1 MIRKN
6 NHFLH
11 SIKDIIIDKEKDIY
25 LEKLY
30 RNGKSSLLVLEKL
43 TNKSNST
50 ELKEWYALL
59 PTVTL

>member
-30 RNGKSSLLVLEKL
+30 RKGKSSLLVLEKL

-50 ELKEWYALL
+50 ELKE
-59 PTVTL
+59 

>member
-1 MIRKN
+1 MIQKN
-6 NHFLH
+6 NRFLH

-50 ELKEWYALL
+50 ELKE
-59 PTVTL
+59 